1 MNPFTESV
9 ELHPIGSCVADNIGN
24 SELRDV
30 LKEYYG
36 NNEISY
42 TVDIN
47 DEIWGEVLSY
57 LDTCKLV
64 KEIEV
69 GLGKV
74 IIYETRV
81 VNEFLVRFEWDNGK
95 NFVFWRNPSFND
107 YHIYPNY
114 ENYKYAIFENLF
126 SGTYDEY
133 LKQNITYGHTGPV
146 GRKIEQLKM
155 IPNTC
160 LSVDK

>member
-1 MNPFTESV
+1 MNPLTESV
-9 ELHPIGSCVADNIGN
+9 ELYPIDSCVANNIGN

-47 DEIWGEVLSY
+47 NEIWGEVLSY

-64 KEIEV
+64 KEIKIEM
-69 GLGKV
+69 GKAT
-74 IIYETRV
+74 IYEADV

-95 NFVFWRNPSFND
+95 NFVFWR
-107 YHIYPNY
+107 
-114 ENYKYAIFENLF
+114 E
-126 SGTYDEY
+126 
-133 LKQNITYGHTGPV
+133 IT
-146 GRKIEQLKM
+146 
-155 IPNTC
+155 
-160 LSVDK
+160 

>member
-1 MNPFTESV
+1 MNTLTESI
-9 ELHPIGSCVADNIGN
+9 ELHPIGSCTSDKIGN

-36 NNEISY
+36 NHEISY
-42 TVDIN
+42 TVDLN

-81 VNEFLVRFEWDNGK
+81 VNEFLVRFESEGGK
-95 NFVFWRNPSFND
+95 NFVFWR
-107 YHIYPNY
+107 
-114 ENYKYAIFENLF
+114 E
-126 SGTYDEY
+126 
-133 LKQNITYGHTGPV
+133 
-146 GRKIEQLKM
+146 
-155 IPNTC
+155 
-160 LSVDK
+160 